1 MKKLRANV
9 DTWFNKLDMQWR
21 ALPVQQQYKY
31 LLYCFLGYLILT
43 IVVILKVW
51 YDTGRNNHCLV
62 IEHIENP
69 VVKKKESAVLWQDSL
84 LKIIKNKSYERE

>member
-1 MKKLRANV
+1 MKKLRANIS
-9 DTWFNKLDMQWR
+9 TWFDKLDKQWR

-31 LLYCFLGYLILT
+31 LLYCFLVYLILT

-51 YDTGRNNHCLV
+51 YDTGKSNHRVV

-69 VVKKKESAVLWQDSL
+69 VVKKKKSAISLQDSL
-84 LKIIKNKSYERE
+84 LKIIKK